1 VQRSSSLPNNIPL
14 TRIILVC
21 DVDSEKRRVQV
32 FVLNPRVFRR
42 VIEVLRN
49 SGISFEVPDSPE
61 ALRDVVVVDK
71 EFLQALGSPRA
82 KEVIVVEDVEDAEA
96 LIRRVL
102 GVEKKSTLIG
112 VDVGARIAY
121 AIIQGNV
128 IVGYGKV
135 MEINELQ
142 RAIEN
147 ALAGKERVACH
158 ARVGVPASPKL
169 REIAYEVS
177 EVLLRLGCEVR
188 LTEEFRSSSERPPP
202 FIGVEKIKDSDIRA
216 AINLALR

>member
-1 VQRSSSLPNNIPL
+1 MLI

-21 DVDSEKRRVQV
+21 DVSSKRKRIQV

-49 SGISFEVPDSPE
+49 SGVSFEVPDSPE
-61 ALRDVVVVDK
+61 ALRDIAIVDK
-71 EFLQALGSPRA
+71 EFLQVFGEPRA
-82 KEVIVVEDVEDAEA
+82 ENAIVVEDAKDIEN
-96 LIRRVL
+96 LIRKVL
-102 GVEKKSTLIG
+102 GVEGKSVLIG

-121 AIIQGNV
+121 VIIRGNV

-135 MEINELQ
+135 GKVSEFRQ
-142 RAIEN
+142 AIER
-147 ALAGKERVACH
+147 ALTGTERTACH
-158 ARVGVPASPKL
+158 ARVGVPASPEL
-169 REIAYEVS
+169 REVAYEVS
-177 EVLLRLGCEVR
+177 EVLLELGCEVR

-202 FIGVEKIKDSDIRA
+202 LIGTEKVKDSDIRA